1 MALEEGLATYETPQE
16 QIANFL
22 RVVRQALRVIQDPV
36 FLERLTIQEAR
47 HFMNIFDGL
56 EEKLN
61 HDDNEVKWA
70 LQGVLDLRIGLK
82 REMSKLGSRHEHER
96 LNLYRK
102 FISELDCAL
111 KQIS

>member
-22 RVVRQALRVIQDPV
+22 QVVRQALRMIQDSV

-47 HFMNIFDGL
+47 RFMNTFDKFKD
-56 EEKLN
+56 ELN
-61 HDDNEVKWA
+61 LDDNEVKWA
-70 LQGVLDLRIGLK
+70 LQGILELRIGLM
-82 REMSKLGSRHEHER
+82 REMSKLGSGHEHEK

-102 FISELDCAL
+102 FIRGLDCAL